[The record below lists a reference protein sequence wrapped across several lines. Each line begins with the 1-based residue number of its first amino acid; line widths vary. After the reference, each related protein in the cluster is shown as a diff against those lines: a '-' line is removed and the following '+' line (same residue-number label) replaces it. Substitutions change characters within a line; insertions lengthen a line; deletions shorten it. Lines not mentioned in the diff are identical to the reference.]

1 MPGTT
6 GLGNSLHFSLESP
19 ESPGAE
25 LPGKSQQQ
33 EEAYASEWLNEHW
46 SQCTLWVVI
55 GKPCSQIKGGPF
67 LLVGTKYPTNTHC
80 RWRKKRG
87 HSWEPVSWPTPA
99 MQPSHVQGFRFVQ
112 ILHSCGL
119 PGLSAEDSLTSVV
132 FSVALYHQI
141 LGLYLLLCRR
151 CVFPLIS
158 NILL

>member
-55 GKPCSQIKGGPF
+55 GKPCSQSEGGPF

-112 ILHSCGL
+112 TLHSCGL
-119 PGLSAEDSLTSVV
+119 PGLSA
-132 FSVALYHQI
+132 ALYI
-141 LGLYLLLCRR
+141 SSCPSSLPDLAVSSLCLLPNFSLSSH
-151 CVFPLIS
+151 VPH
-158 NILL
+158 